1 MTTETSPLA
10 RIARAATLVMALFV
24 VSRALGLVREM
35 VIGAQ
40 FGASADL
47 DAYLAAFRLPDL
59 LFTLVAGGALASAF
73 IPTFSE
79 RLAND
84 DTSGAW
90 NLASKV
96 ANLLVLSLTGLA
108 ILAGIFAPWLV
119 EHIIA
124 PGFSPE
130 QQALTVSLMRWMLV
144 STVIFGLSGLV
155 MGILNAYQHFLLP
168 ALAPVFYN
176 LAIILAALF
185 LAPSMGI
192 MALAVGVVAGSILH
206 LLVQVPGLVHFH
218 ARWTASISLAD
229 AGVREVL
236 RLMGPRVLGLAVVQI
251 NFMVNVFLASNLI
264 AGSISA
270 LNYAWLIMLLPQG
283 IFAQAI
289 ATAAFPT
296 FATQAA
302 KGERK
307 AMQDTLGGILALL
320 LFLTIPASV
329 LLFQLRYPIISLL
342 LERGAFDA
350 QATSMT
356 AYALA
361 FFSIGLVGHAVVEIT
376 ARGFYALK
384 DTITPV
390 TVGIAAMIV
399 NVLLSL
405 LLIGP
410 LAHGGL
416 ALANSTATLIEMVV
430 LLWLLR
436 GKLGGWQESMV
447 GRSLLKTVAA
457 SAVMAVVVAVLL
469 QIMDGWSQPVQAV
482 LIGGIAVVVYV
493 VAAWLLRSPEVRAL
507 PKLLRRSGG

>member
-1 MTTETSPLA
+1 MTTNASPLS

-40 FGASADL
+40 FGTSADL

-79 RLAND
+79 RLARD
-84 DTSGAW
+84 DESDAW
-90 NLASKV
+90 DLAAKV
-96 ANLLVLSLTGLA
+96 ANLLVLALTVLA
-108 ILAGIFAPWLV
+108 VLAGIFAQPLV

-176 LAIILAALF
+176 LAIILAAWL
-185 LAPSMGI
+185 LAPSMGVQ
-192 MALAVGVVAGSILH
+192 ALVVGVVVGAILH

-218 ARWTASISLAD
+218 ARWTPSLSLAD
-229 AGVREVL
+229 PGVREVL
-236 RLMGPRVLGLAVVQI
+236 RLMGPRVLGLAVVQV
-251 NFMVNVFLASNLI
+251 NFMVNIFLASGLVE
-264 AGSISA
+264 GSISA

-296 FATQAA
+296 FSHQAA
-302 KGERK
+302 KGQRT
-307 AMQDTLGGILALL
+307 ALQDTLGCILALL
-320 LFLTIPASV
+320 LFLTIPAAV
-329 LLFQLRYPIISLL
+329 LLYQLRFPIISLL

-350 QATSMT
+350 HATAMT

-376 ARGFYALK
+376 AR
-384 DTITPV
+384 
-390 TVGIAAMIV
+390 
-399 NVLLSL
+399 
-405 LLIGP
+405 
-410 LAHGGL
+410 
-416 ALANSTATLIEMVV
+416 
-430 LLWLLR
+430 
-436 GKLGGWQESMV
+436 
-447 GRSLLKTVAA
+447 
-457 SAVMAVVVAVLL
+457 
-469 QIMDGWSQPVQAV
+469 
-482 LIGGIAVVVYV
+482 
-493 VAAWLLRSPEVRAL
+493 
-507 PKLLRRSGG
+507 

>member
-1 MTTETSPLA
+1 
-10 RIARAATLVMALFV
+10 MALFV
-24 VSRALGLVREM
+24 VSRVLGLVREM

-59 LFTLVAGGALASAF
+59 IFTLVAGGALASAF

-84 DTSGAW
+84 DANAAW
-90 NLASKV
+90 GLASKV
-96 ANLLVLSLTGLA
+96 ANLLVLALTGLA
-108 ILAGIFAPWLV
+108 ILAGIFAPALV

-168 ALAPVFYN
+168 ALAPVVYN

-185 LAPSMGI
+185 LAPSMGV
-192 MALAVGVVAGSILH
+192 MALAAGVVAGSILH
-206 LLVQVPGLVHFH
+206 LLVQVPGLIHFH
-218 ARWTASISLAD
+218 ARWTASLSLAD

-251 NFMVNVFLASNLI
+251 NFMVNIFLASNLV

-296 FATQAA
+296 FSHQAA
-302 KGERK
+302 RGERK

-329 LLFQLRYPIISLL
+329 LLLQLRYPII
-342 LERGAFDA
+342 
-350 QATSMT
+350 
-356 AYALA
+356 
-361 FFSIGLVGHAVVEIT
+361 IT
-376 ARGFYALK
+376 AARA
-384 DTITPV
+384 
-390 TVGIAAMIV
+390 
-399 NVLLSL
+399 
-405 LLIGP
+405 
-410 LAHGGL
+410 
-416 ALANSTATLIEMVV
+416 
-430 LLWLLR
+430 
-436 GKLGGWQESMV
+436 
-447 GRSLLKTVAA
+447 GRF
-457 SAVMAVVVAVLL
+457 
-469 QIMDGWSQPVQAV
+469 
-482 LIGGIAVVVYV
+482 
-493 VAAWLLRSPEVRAL
+493 
-507 PKLLRRSGG
+507 RRPRHCR